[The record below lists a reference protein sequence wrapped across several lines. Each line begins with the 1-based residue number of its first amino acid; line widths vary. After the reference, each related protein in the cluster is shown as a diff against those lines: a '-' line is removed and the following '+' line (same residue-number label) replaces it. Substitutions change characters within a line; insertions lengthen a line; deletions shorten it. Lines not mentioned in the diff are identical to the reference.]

1 MRADAAVAPNSA
13 LVVQTAH
20 MASAAELL
28 SLVTA
33 IEEMQQRITRAAD
46 DMAGGPQDDT
56 ALELY
61 EVERA
66 LRTARRKLS
75 KVASEMPRT

>member
-1 MRADAAVAPNSA
+1 
-13 LVVQTAH
+13 

-33 IEEMQQRITRAAD
+33 IEEMQKRITDAAD
-46 DMAGGPQDDT
+46 EMAGGPRDDT
-56 ALELY
+56 ALDLY

-66 LRTARRKLS
+66 LRTARRRLA
-75 KVASEMPRT
+75 KVAGDLR